1 MSSIDISL
9 LLNKKTVMKMGSQM
23 NENAGSK
30 PSSFAL
36 KQMEKMGWTEGKGLG
51 KTESGISKH
60 ITIVKREESSGLGS
74 EAVEA
79 RATAASE
86 NWWHDAF
93 ASNLKLMKIKHGK
106 KSKSGSKKRKLD
118 GDDEEKNEA
127 PPSYD
132 DLFKATGGARLG
144 MRARADQKG
153 KLKRTEDPSGTE
165 STNTVS
171 ISESNVVVKETIQS
185 AEPTTTSSSESEDES
200 KMVKKAKKE
209 KKEAKEKKVKKEKKD
224 KKEKK

>member
-74 EAVEA
+74 EAVDA
-79 RATAASE
+79 RAAAASE
-86 NWWHDAF
+86 NW
-93 ASNLKLMKIKHGK
+93 
-106 KSKSGSKKRKLD
+106 
-118 GDDEEKNEA
+118 
-127 PPSYD
+127 
-132 DLFKATGGARLG
+132 
-144 MRARADQKG
+144 
-153 KLKRTEDPSGTE
+153 
-165 STNTVS
+165 
-171 ISESNVVVKETIQS
+171 
-185 AEPTTTSSSESEDES
+185 
-200 KMVKKAKKE
+200 
-209 KKEAKEKKVKKEKKD
+209 
-224 KKEKK
+224 